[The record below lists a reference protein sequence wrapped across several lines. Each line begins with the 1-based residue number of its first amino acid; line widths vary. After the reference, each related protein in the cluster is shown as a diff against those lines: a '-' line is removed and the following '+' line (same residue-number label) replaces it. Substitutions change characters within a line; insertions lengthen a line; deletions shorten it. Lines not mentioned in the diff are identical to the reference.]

1 MAALELNTEAFL
13 RICTPD
19 PVTMTMFGKILVE
32 LVRICWELHDFSK
45 EYGVHVELWT
55 IAMHIG
61 DDSKI
66 RRCVRCFV
74 GNYVEPFL

>member
-32 LVRICWELHDFSK
+32 LIRIC
-45 EYGVHVELWT
+45 
-55 IAMHIG
+55 
-61 DDSKI
+61 
-66 RRCVRCFV
+66 
-74 GNYVEPFL
+74 

>member
-32 LVRICWELHDFSK
+32 LVRICWELHNFSK
-45 EYGVHVELWT
+45 ESGVHVELWT
-55 IAMHIG
+55 IA
-61 DDSKI
+61 
-66 RRCVRCFV
+66 
-74 GNYVEPFL
+74 